1 MPLVLTSTAIQHTSA
16 TAGLK
21 IGDAGYITQQSTR
34 KGMGTSTANNRDLQW
49 LTWTGNKTNSTIT
62 LLSTTSISELP
73 VAGIIGLSVTMSG
86 LGTTRLYRFTG
97 PNGGNLSMIQGG
109 NRGAGEDATLN
120 FTGGINNIGF
130 TLTTSGYGTS
140 HTYLVWAMLGVQT
153 AQYAGNDIW
162 LTS

>member
-16 TAGLK
+16 TAGLN
-21 IGDAGYITQQSTR
+21 ISDAGYVTQQSNR
-34 KGMGTSTANNRDLQW
+34 KGIGTFSANNRDLQC
-49 LTWTGNKTNSTIT
+49 LTWTGNKSNSTIT

-109 NRGAGEDATLN
+109 NRGASEDANLN

-130 TLTTSGYGTS
+130 TLTTSGYSSS
-140 HTYLVWAMLGVQT
+140 HSYLVWAMLGVQI
-153 AQYAGNDIW
+153 AQYPENDIW
-162 LTS
+162 LTN